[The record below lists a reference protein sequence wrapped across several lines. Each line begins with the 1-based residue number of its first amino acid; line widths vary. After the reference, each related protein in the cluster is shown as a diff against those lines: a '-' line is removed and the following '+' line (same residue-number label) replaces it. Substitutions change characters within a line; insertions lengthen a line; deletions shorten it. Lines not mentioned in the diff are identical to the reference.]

1 MEGEPFKADDL
12 SVLLAHY
19 VEAEIS
25 KRPGLNE
32 TLRERA
38 IEPEGAHIIEQ
49 QILELLME
57 KRPFLME
64 RIPVTPDTM
73 LADILSDRGYLKR
86 IAEIAV
92 ERLRGGPEAPAL
104 RIAPKPL
111 TRYNIK
117 EALEEGLN
125 FGLIF
130 GAESIYFQD
139 TVLAF
144 QADEARSRS
153 QQARKVNVLG
163 VHVGWLTES
172 GEATRSLLVDKT
184 GLVKEAQF
192 EEAIPLHVVQT
203 LHLPRIGEILLHQQ
217 VSQLFE
223 NKGIGQI
230 NPYGA
235 SARASD
241 KAWTHQLWEQCPGNK
256 ILSPASQLIVRT
268 STVQEALTTLRT
280 FIEKVGGR
288 QGLRVLGVVLQPNK
302 GTEGYMVE
310 GFEVAPAK
318 IYEIDE
324 DHLAVQHLMAILK
337 EDDALLRE
345 ERGNVRFYSDE
356 TPEERNRGYRRVA
369 LRVNVTWDGSG
380 FFAESGYAQVS
391 KDAQTFAASR
401 GRGGSIV
408 DIDEALLNLYYPRDG
423 AWARLIPTEVDIAR
437 IKQAA
442 VNALQ
447 ALNTGLLEKDYLK
460 MAGIDLVL
468 EVEDA
473 EEERR
478 IQPVVLEAN
487 PRPAGLSHLREIREI
502 WGEKPK
508 PMISTA
514 LFNAIRLLANRTT

>member
-1 MEGEPFKADDL
+1 VEGETFEADDL
-12 SVLLAHY
+12 SVLLVHY

-25 KRPGLNE
+25 KRLGSVE
-32 TLRERA
+32 ALRERA

-57 KRPFLME
+57 KRAFLLE

-73 LADILSDRGYLKR
+73 LVGILSDRGYLER

-104 RIAPKPL
+104 RIAPKPF
-111 TRYNIK
+111 TRYDIK
-117 EALEEGLN
+117 EVLEEGLN

-130 GAESIYFQD
+130 GAESIFFQD

-144 QADEARSRS
+144 QADEARSRPL
-153 QQARKVNVLG
+153 QARKVSVLG
-163 VHVGWLTES
+163 VHTRWLTES

-184 GLVKEAQF
+184 GRVKEVQF
-192 EEAIPLHVVQT
+192 EETVPLHVVQT
-203 LHLPRIGEILLHQQ
+203 LHLPIIGENLLHQR

-223 NKGIGQI
+223 NKGIEQI
-230 NPYGA
+230 NPYNA
-235 SARASD
+235 SARADD
-241 KAWTHQLWEQCPGNK
+241 KAWTHWLWQQYPGEK

-268 STVQEALTTLRT
+268 STVQQALAALRT
-280 FIEKVGGR
+280 FVERIGGR

-310 GFEVAPAK
+310 RFEVDPAK

-324 DHLAVQHLMAILK
+324 DHPAVQHLMALLK

-356 TPEERNRGYRRVA
+356 TPEERSKGYRRVA
-369 LRVNVTWDGSG
+369 LRVNVAWNGSG

-391 KDAQTFAASR
+391 RDAQTFAASR
-401 GRGGSIV
+401 GRDGSIV
-408 DIDEALLNLYYPRDG
+408 DINEALLNLYYLRNG
-423 AWARLIPTEVDIAR
+423 AWARLIPTGADITR

-442 VNALQ
+442 VNASQ
-447 ALNTGLLEKDYLK
+447 ALNTGLPEEDYLK
-460 MAGIDLVL
+460 MAGIDIVL

-473 EEERR
+473 EEEGRV
-478 IQPVVLEAN
+478 QPVVLEAN
-487 PRPAGLSHLREIREI
+487 PRPAGLSHLREMQEI
-502 WGEKPK
+502 SGEKPK

-514 LFNAIRLLANRTT
+514 LFNAIRLLASRAT

>member
-1 MEGEPFKADDL
+1 MEGEPFEADDL

-25 KRPGLNE
+25 KKLGSVEALSR
-32 TLRERA
+32 RA
-38 IEPEGAHIIEQ
+38 SEPEGAHIIEQ

-57 KRPFLME
+57 KRAFLLK

-73 LADILSDRGYLKR
+73 LAGILSDRSYLKR

-92 ERLRGGPEAPAL
+92 ERLRGGSEAPAL

-144 QADEARSRS
+144 QADEAYSRP

-184 GLVKEAQF
+184 GLVKEVQF
-192 EEAIPLHVVQT
+192 EEAVPLHVVQT
-203 LHLPRIGEILLHQQ
+203 LHLPRIGEISLHQRA
-217 VSQLFE
+217 SQLFE
-223 NKGIGQI
+223 KKGIDQI

-235 SARASD
+235 SARADD
-241 KAWTHQLWEQCPGNK
+241 KAWTHRLWEQYPGDK
-256 ILSPASQLIVRT
+256 ILSPASQLIMRP
-268 STVQEALTTLRT
+268 STFQEALTALRT
-280 FIEKVGGR
+280 FVERIDGR

-310 GFEVAPAK
+310 RFEVDPAK
-318 IYEIDE
+318 IYAIDE
-324 DHLAVQHLMAILK
+324 DHPAVQHLMALLK
-337 EDDALLRE
+337 EDDALIRE
-345 ERGNVRFYSDE
+345 EKGNIRFYSDE
-356 TPEERNRGYRRVA
+356 TPEERDKGYRRVA
-369 LRVNVTWDGSG
+369 LRLNVTWNGSG

-391 KDAQTFAASR
+391 RDAQTFAASR
-401 GRGGSIV
+401 GRGGTVV
-408 DIDEALLNLYYPRDG
+408 DIDEALLNLYYLRDG
-423 AWARLIPTEVDIAR
+423 AWARLILTEGDIAK
-437 IKQAA
+437 IKQTAI
-442 VNALQ
+442 NALQ
-447 ALNTGLLEKDYLK
+447 ALNTGLPEKGYLK
-460 MAGIDLVL
+460 MVGIDMVL
-468 EVEDA
+468 EVEDVGG
-473 EEERR
+473 ERM

-487 PRPAGLSHLREIREI
+487 PRPAGLSRLREIQEI
-502 WGEKPK
+502 SVEKPK
-508 PMISTA
+508 SVISTA
-514 LFNAIRLLANRTT
+514 LFNVIRLLANRIT

>member
-25 KRPGLNE
+25 KRLGPVE
-32 TLRERA
+32 ALRERA
-38 IEPEGAHIIEQ
+38 TEPEGAHIVEQ

-57 KRPFLME
+57 KRAFLLE
-64 RIPVTPDTM
+64 KIPVTSDTM
-73 LADILSDRGYLKR
+73 LAGILSDRGYLKR
-86 IAEIAV
+86 IAEITV

-111 TRYNIK
+111 TGYDIK
-117 EALEEGLN
+117 ELLEEGLN

-130 GAESIYFQD
+130 GAEPIYFQD

-144 QADEARSRS
+144 QADETRSRPH
-153 QQARKVNVLG
+153 QARKVNVLG

-184 GLVKEAQF
+184 GLVKEVQF
-192 EEAIPLHVVQT
+192 EEAVPLHVVQT
-203 LHLPRIGEILLHQQ
+203 LHLPRIGEILLHQR

-223 NKGIGQI
+223 NKRTDQI

-235 SARASD
+235 SARADD
-241 KAWTHQLWEQCPGNK
+241 KAWTHRLWEQYPEDK
-256 ILSPASQLIVRT
+256 ILTPTSQLIART
-268 STVQEALTTLRT
+268 GTVQQALTSLRT
-280 FIEKVGGR
+280 FVKKIGKR
-288 QGLRVLGVVLQPNK
+288 QGLQVLGVVLQPNK
-302 GTEGYMVE
+302 GTEGFMVE
-310 GFEVAPAK
+310 RFEVDSAR

-324 DHLAVQHLMAILK
+324 DHPAVQHLMALLK
-337 EDDALLRE
+337 EDDALIRE
-345 ERGNVRFYSDE
+345 EKGDVRFYSDE
-356 TPEERNRGYRRVA
+356 TPEERSKGYRRVA
-369 LRVNVTWDGSG
+369 LRINVTWDGSR

-391 KDAQTFAASR
+391 RDTQTFAASR

-408 DIDEALLNLYYPRDG
+408 DIDEALLSLYYPRDG
-423 AWARLIPTEVDIAR
+423 AWAKFIPTELDITR

-447 ALNTGLLEKDYLK
+447 ALNKRLPEKGYLK
-460 MAGIDLVL
+460 MAGIDIVL

-473 EEERR
+473 EER

-487 PRPAGLSHLREIREI
+487 PRPAGLSHLREIQEMS
-502 WGEKPK
+502 GEKPK
-508 PMISTA
+508 PMISTK
-514 LFNAIRLLANRTT
+514 LFNAIRLLANRTN

>member
-1 MEGEPFKADDL
+1 VEGEPFEADDL
-12 SVLLAHY
+12 SVLLVHY
-19 VEAEIS
+19 AEAEIS
-25 KRPGLNE
+25 KRTGSVE
-32 TLRERA
+32 ALRERVT
-38 IEPEGAHIIEQ
+38 EPEGAHIIEQ

-57 KRPFLME
+57 KRAFLLE

-73 LADILSDRGYLKR
+73 LAGILSDRGYLER

-104 RIAPKPL
+104 RIAPKPF
-111 TRYNIK
+111 TRCDIK
-117 EALEEGLN
+117 EVLEEGLN
-125 FGLIF
+125 LGLIF

-144 QADEARSRS
+144 QADETRSRPH
-153 QQARKVNVLG
+153 QARKVNVLG

-172 GEATRSLLVDKT
+172 GEATRSLLVNKT
-184 GLVKEAQF
+184 GLVKEVQF
-192 EEAIPLHVVQT
+192 EEAVPLHVAQT
-203 LHLPRIGEILLHQQ
+203 LHLPRIGENLLHQR
-217 VSQLFE
+217 VSKLFE
-223 NKGIGQI
+223 TKGIGQI

-241 KAWTHQLWEQCPGNK
+241 KAWTHRLWEQYLGEK
-256 ILSPASQLIVRT
+256 MLSPASQLIMRP
-268 STVQEALTTLRT
+268 STVQQALRVLRNSV
-280 FIEKVGGR
+280 EKMGGR

-310 GFEVAPAK
+310 RFEVDPAK

-324 DHLAVQHLMAILK
+324 DHPAVQHLMAILK
-337 EDDALLRE
+337 EGDALIRE

-356 TPEERNRGYRRVA
+356 TPEERSKGYRRVA
-369 LRVNVTWDGSG
+369 LRVNVAWNGSG

-391 KDAQTFAASR
+391 RDAQTFAASR

-423 AWARLIPTEVDIAR
+423 AWARLIPTGVDIAR
-437 IKQAA
+437 IRQAA
-442 VNALQ
+442 VNASQ
-447 ALNTGLLEKDYLK
+447 ALNTGLPEEDYLK
-460 MAGIDLVL
+460 MVGIDIVL

-473 EEERR
+473 EEEGR
-478 IQPVVLEAN
+478 IRPIVLEAN

-502 WGEKPK
+502 SGEKPK

-514 LFNAIRLLANRTT
+514 LFNAIRLLANRAT